1 MVKFQVR
8 ANPSGQYY
16 FPKEVRAELGN
27 KLALICNTKTALLFP
42 EDTPLNIVLQSVQI
56 IVKDLQQR
64 LQLQRDAA
72 SENEPGEC
80 I

>member
-1 MVKFQVR
+1 MVKFKVK

-16 FPKEVRAELGN
+16 FPKEVRAELGD

-64 LQLQRDAA
+64 LQIQKEEAF
-72 SENEPGEC
+72 NK
-80 I
+80 

>member
-8 ANPSGQYY
+8 ANSSGQYY

-27 KLALICNTKTALLFP
+27 KLALICNTKTALVFSQ
-42 EDTPLNIVLQSVQI
+42 DTPLNVVLQSVQI

-64 LQLQRDAA
+64 LQMQKEEHF
-72 SENEPGEC
+72 SK
-80 I
+80 